1 LFLRCIR
8 PKLCQWVAR
17 RTGEYRYTIDQ
28 VLKEMIARCRELEL
42 RVHRPPRQ
50 NKLEAGILLTVQTM
64 NDRHG
69 GNHRVMQ

>member
-8 PKLCQWVAR
+8 PKLCQWIAR
-17 RTGEYRYTIDQ
+17 WTGSYRSTIDQ

-42 RVHRPPRQ
+42 RVHRLPRQ
-50 NKLEAGILLTVQTM
+50 NKLETGILLTVQTM